1 MAHLSRRRIA
11 DSAAKRIASGEPKTS
26 VLREVAAY
34 LIDSRRTRETELI
47 ARDIETALIDRGV
60 IVGTVVSARKL
71 TASAKEMIDSFVK
84 HHYENVKTVVLRER
98 VDESLIGG
106 VRIELPDRQL
116 DASVANTLDK
126 LTVQ

>member
-1 MAHLSRRRIA
+1 MANLSRRRIA
-11 DSAAKRIASGEPKTS
+11 DSAARRIAGGESKTS
-26 VLREVAAY
+26 VLKEVAAY
-34 LIDSRRTRETELI
+34 LIDSHRTRESELI
-47 ARDIETALIDRGV
+47 ARDIETALIGHGV

-71 TASAKEMIDSFVK
+71 TTSAKATIDSFVK

>member
-1 MAHLSRRRIA
+1 
-11 DSAAKRIASGEPKTS
+11 
-26 VLREVAAY
+26 
-34 LIDSRRTRETELI
+34 
-47 ARDIETALIDRGV
+47 
-60 IVGTVVSARKL
+60 
-71 TASAKEMIDSFVK
+71 
-84 HHYENVKTVVLRER
+84 VVLRER